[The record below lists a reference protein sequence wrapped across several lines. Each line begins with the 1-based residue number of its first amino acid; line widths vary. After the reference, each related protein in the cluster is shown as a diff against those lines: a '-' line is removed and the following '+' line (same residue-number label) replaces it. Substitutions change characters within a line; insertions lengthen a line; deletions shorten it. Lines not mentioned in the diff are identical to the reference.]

1 MLSLHKASE
10 GRLENAK
17 VEAWERNTQRNNA
30 SLAATNKDQDSIQH
44 PLSLWLVMQW
54 AVLMNGFIA
63 QKIFK
68 VDIAITTIGQCV
80 TNYICVMIT
89 HNQINYP
96 AYTMKINQ

>member
-1 MLSLHKASE
+1 
-10 GRLENAK
+10 
-17 VEAWERNTQRNNA
+17 
-30 SLAATNKDQDSIQH
+30 
-44 PLSLWLVMQW
+44 MQW